1 MLQHHLRLPRLLSLP
16 LLALAAH
23 AAQAADAPK
32 APPATPQSQASTTQP
47 ALITPPEPKVE
58 RIVLE
63 DDSTRIEELKVR
75 GQTQTAKVTP
85 KDSKL
90 PSYEII
96 LPDGSRD
103 MSSGS
108 TTRGAAGKRVWK
120 LFSF

>member
-1 MLQHHLRLPRLLSLP
+1 MPQHHHRLLRLLSLP

-23 AAQAADAPK
+23 AAQAADAPST
-32 APPATPQSQASTTQP
+32 PPASQASTTQA

-63 DDSTRIEELKVR
+63 DDSTRIEELRVR
-75 GQTQTAKVTP
+75 GQAQTAKVTP

-103 MSSGS
+103 ISSGS

>member
-1 MLQHHLRLPRLLSLP
+1 MPQHNPRLLRLLPLP

-23 AAQAADAPK
+23 AAQAAET
-32 APPATPQSQASTTQP
+32 PPAPSA
-47 ALITPPEPKVE
+47 PPEPKVE

-63 DDSTRIEELKVR
+63 DDSTRIEELRVR

-120 LFSF
+120 LLTF

>member
-1 MLQHHLRLPRLLSLP
+1 MPQHHHRLLRLLSLP

-23 AAQAADAPK
+23 AAQAADAPST
-32 APPATPQSQASTTQP
+32 PAAATTQP